1 MKMAN
6 LLISLLGACLI
17 MAGYTN
23 PVLGIEIGINPN
35 NPINSSF
42 MPANNGG
49 YLSPVTKKVHDN
61 FKSIPS
67 VSLLPDIFLQPA
79 GTSLHNSITKKV
91 VEYERAEWAYRELAW
106 KEEVYEKHNTN
117 DAVFAQDMANFSKD
131 FVIYDGEFAKIYDEH
146 GYKDEAENHRQSAQN
161 YEKKAIEHEK
171 EVNYYNGET
180 EKHSENAV
188 EFEKIADICESRVEE
203 YNQYARNINNA
214 EWTTNEYGEK
224 ISNPIEMGGCE
235 VVIIDDGTKTGRY
248 VVTWPE
254 GEKTFDDPDKTVEY
268 VGYVNS
274 GIPGMED

>member
-61 FKSIPS
+61 DFSRRTISKLFSPTT
-67 VSLLPDIFLQPA
+67 A
-79 GTSLHNSITKKV
+79 KNLHASITKNV
-91 VEYERAEWAYRELAW
+91 IEYEQAEWINRERAW
-106 KEEVYEKHNTN
+106 KEEVHETHDENN
-117 DAVFAQDMANFSKD
+117 AVLAQNIANFSKD